1 MDKQDYIAINEHR
14 SSTSEG
20 SSNTWRYYCCSKE
33 TQRRLLKDGLPV
45 SHTWKV
51 DRDGTRYPIYSTNGV
66 RTLTAAERKRVAGYP
81 HLPVFER
88 EYHENAD

>member
-1 MDKQDYIAINEHR
+1 
-14 SSTSEG
+14 
-20 SSNTWRYYCCSKE
+20 
-33 TQRRLLKDGLPV
+33 
-45 SHTWKV
+45 
-51 DRDGTRYPIYSTNGV
+51 V